1 MTKYDRSKVDKV
13 YVCGFVPSHTVPN
26 KMPWSMDPFLDPLI
40 TEVEDSFI
48 NGN

>member
-1 MTKYDRSKVDKV
+1 MTKNDRSKVD
-13 YVCGFVPSHTVPN
+13 VCGFVPSYTVPN
-26 KMPWSMDPFLDPLI
+26 KIPWSLDPFLDPLI